1 MRSQKKILIEQLD
14 LKLKPFYEIKDIEVP
29 ERGWVY
35 TIRTALNM
43 TLQQL
48 GHKLKISTQGVN
60 DIEKRE
66 LSGSISIK
74 SLKEVGKGLDMQF
87 VYGFVSNHHDS
98 IDEYIEF
105 KARELAEKM
114 VLKNM
119 NLSVEN
125 IVKDKLEIQREIEDF
140 AREIKREIPKSL
152 WD

>member
-1 MRSQKKILIEQLD
+1 MRNQKKILIEQLD
-14 LKLKPFYEIKDIEVP
+14 LKLKPFHEIKDIEVP

-35 TIRTALNM
+35 AIRTTLNM

-48 GHKLKISTQGVN
+48 GHRLKITSQGVK

-74 SLKEVGKGLDMQF
+74 SLKEVGKALDMQF
-87 VYGFVSNHHDS
+87 VYGFVSIHNS
-98 IDEYIEF
+98 LEKFIEL
-105 KARELAEKM
+105 KSRDLAKKI
-114 VLKNM
+114 VLQ
-119 NLSVEN
+119 NLNATGENSRLTEDALQKEIVE
-125 IVKDKLEIQREIEDF
+125 F

>member
-1 MRSQKKILIEQLD
+1 MRNQKKILIEQLD
-14 LKLKPFYEIKDIEVP
+14 LKLKPFLAIKDIQVP
-29 ERGWVY
+29 ERGWVF

-48 GHKLKISTQGVN
+48 GHKLKISTQGVK

-74 SLKEVGKGLDMQF
+74 SLTEVGKALDMQF
-87 VYGFVSNHHDS
+87 VYGFVPKNNSLVNYVELKS
-98 IDEYIEF
+98 
-105 KARELAEKM
+105 RELAEKI
-114 VLKNM
+114 VRKNL
-119 NLSVEN
+119 NAADENKKLSEDELQ
-125 IVKDKLEIQREIEDF
+125 KEIEDF

>member
-1 MRSQKKILIEQLD
+1 MRNQKKIVIEQLD
-14 LKLKPFYEIKDIEVP
+14 RKLKPFYEIKNIAIP

-48 GHKLKISTQGVN
+48 GHKLKISIQGVK

-74 SLKEVGKGLDMQF
+74 SLKEVAKALDMQF
-87 VYGFVSNHHDS
+87 VYGFVSNHHS
-98 IDEYIEF
+98 IDKFIAL

-114 VLKNM
+114 VLKNSIAADE
-119 NLSVEN
+119 NKELSEEEMLQ
-125 IVKDKLEIQREIEDF
+125 DIEDF
-140 AREIKREIPKSL
+140 ARKIKREIPKSL

>member
-1 MRSQKKILIEQLD
+1 MRNQKKIVIEQLD
-14 LKLKPFYEIKDIEVP
+14 RKLKPFYEIKNIEVP

-48 GHKLKISTQGVN
+48 GHKLNITSQGVK

-74 SLKEVGKGLDMQF
+74 SLKEIGKALDMQF
-87 VYGFVSNHHDS
+87 VYGFVSNHS
-98 IDEYIEF
+98 SLEKFIEL
-105 KARELAEKM
+105 KAHEMAEKM
-114 VLKNM
+114 VIKNS
-119 NLSVEN
+119 NIADEKVVLSEDEVQ
-125 IVKDKLEIQREIEDF
+125 LEIEYF

>member
-1 MRSQKKILIEQLD
+1 MRNQKKMVIEQLD
-14 LKLKPFYEIKDIEVP
+14 RKLKPFYEIKNIEVP

-35 TIRTALNM
+35 AIRTALNM

-48 GHKLKISTQGVN
+48 GYKLKITIQGVR

-74 SLKEVGKGLDMQF
+74 SMKEVAKALDMQF
-87 VYGFVSNHHDS
+87 VYGFVSNHNS
-98 IDEYIEF
+98 IEKFIEL
-105 KARELAEKM
+105 KAGELAEKR
-114 VLKNM
+114 VLKNL
-119 NLSVEN
+119 NAASEN
-125 IVKDKLEIQREIEDF
+125 KETSEVEIQREIEDF